1 MVSLRSVYKLYSQ
14 VYVFLDHCPNSKSV
28 KKQPKMAKKDQK

>member
-14 VYVFLDHCPNSKSV
+14 VYVFLDQCPNSKSV
-28 KKQPKMAKKDQK
+28 KKTAKNDQK